1 MAKNQP
7 CAGHLQ
13 KSPWALSWLLASF
26 LEGSGVSPLTAEK
39 WGRDRLARSPRQP
52 GFWAPGSWTLGSC
65 RFWVSSRA
73 AAGKFRSHLHGFV
86 PASTFLRM
94 GSLLPHPSLSLM
106 TFNSVPLHRPP
117 WNGLGCSK
125 TIPGLWALQSL
136 TCHLFSPAL

>member
-1 MAKNQP
+1 MTKNQP

-26 LEGSGVSPLTAEK
+26 REGSGVPPLTAEK

-52 GFWAPGSWTLGSC
+52 GFWASGSWTLGSC

-73 AAGKFRSHLHGFV
+73 ARGKFTSHLHGFA

-94 GSLLPHPSLSLM
+94 GHFCRILPFPSWPLTLFPSIGHPGMVLVVLFRAS
-106 TFNSVPLHRPP
+106 
-117 WNGLGCSK
+117 GLC
-125 TIPGLWALQSL
+125 WSL
-136 TCHLFSPAL
+136 TCHLFSPTS

>member
-52 GFWAPGSWTLGSC
+52 DSG
-65 RFWVSSRA
+65 
-73 AAGKFRSHLHGFV
+73 
-86 PASTFLRM
+86 
-94 GSLLPHPSLSLM
+94 LLEA
-106 TFNSVPLHRPP
+106 
-117 WNGLGCSK
+117 
-125 TIPGLWALQSL
+125 GLWVHADSGAPHELPGVSLHLICMGLPQHHPHFLGWGNFCRILPFPSWPSTLFPSIGHPGMVLVVLFRASGLCWSL
-136 TCHLFSPAL
+136 TYHLFSPAL